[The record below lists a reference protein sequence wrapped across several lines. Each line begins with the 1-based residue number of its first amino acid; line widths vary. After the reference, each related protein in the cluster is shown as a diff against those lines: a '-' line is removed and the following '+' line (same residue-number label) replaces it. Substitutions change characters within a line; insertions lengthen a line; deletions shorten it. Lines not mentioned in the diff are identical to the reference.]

1 MPIPAGVVA
10 PLILAV
16 VLVTSAVAKA
26 RQPSSTVSAITL
38 LRLPRF
44 LQNLTLARALPV
56 GEVVLALA
64 MLSPWVPLARLASWA
79 ALALFTAYLLII
91 ARAMTFDP
99 RPSCGCFGNIGDQR
113 VRAQTVWRNAVFVAL
128 ALVFV
133 WFAGRGAT
141 VPGTLA
147 DLGTTGWLWLVMA
160 AAVGVVVGLIGSS
173 PTGTPRHTHDQGSA
187 PATEQASST
196 SAIDDDPEG
205 YVREPIPVAVLVDAE
220 GEPHTVAEMATTR
233 AQLLVFAN
241 CYCGPTV
248 HALRSAHEW
257 RQRLPQID
265 VRMVFSGIPVMES
278 STDLPTDDAWRDHAS
293 LGWKAF
299 GLGASP
305 AAVLIGADGLLAG
318 GPVSGQEDVEQFFAE
333 IGEAL
338 ADAPI
343 PPAEA
348 EGIVVGE
355 LVAEGQD
362 LPVNSQASSDGSS
375 SSHSAEL
382 SATRE

>member
-1 MPIPAGVVA
+1 MAAAQAEHRPRLSAMPIPAGVVA

-38 LRLPRF
+38 LRF
-44 LQNLTLARALPV
+44 AALPAEPDHRPCPACRRGRPGARDAVAV
-56 GEVVLALA
+56 GA
-64 MLSPWVPLARLASWA
+64 LARLASWA
-79 ALALFTAYLLII
+79 ALALFAAYLLII

-113 VRAQTVWRNAVFVAL
+113 VRAQTVWRNAVFVTL
-128 ALVFV
+128 ALVVV

-187 PATEQASST
+187 PATGQASST
-196 SAIDDDPEG
+196 SAIDDDPED

-278 STDLPTDDAWRDHAS
+278 STDLPTDNAWRDHAS

-299 GLGASP
+299 GLGSEP
-305 AAVLIGADGLLAG
+305 GGGPHRRRRPPGRWPGVRSGGRGAVLRRD
-318 GPVSGQEDVEQFFAE
+318 
-333 IGEAL
+333 
-338 ADAPI
+338 
-343 PPAEA
+343 
-348 EGIVVGE
+348 
-355 LVAEGQD
+355 
-362 LPVNSQASSDGSS
+362 
-375 SSHSAEL
+375 
-382 SATRE
+382 R

>member
-1 MPIPAGVVA
+1 MCI
-10 PLILAV
+10 
-16 VLVTSAVAKA
+16 
-26 RQPSSTVSAITL
+26 RD
-38 LRLPRF
+38 R
-44 LQNLTLARALPV
+44 
-56 GEVVLALA
+56 
-64 MLSPWVPLARLASWA
+64 
-79 ALALFTAYLLII
+79 
-91 ARAMTFDP
+91 
-99 RPSCGCFGNIGDQR
+99 
-113 VRAQTVWRNAVFVAL
+113 
-128 ALVFV
+128 
-133 WFAGRGAT
+133 
-141 VPGTLA
+141 
-147 DLGTTGWLWLVMA
+147 
-160 AAVGVVVGLIGSS
+160 
-173 PTGTPRHTHDQGSA
+173 
-187 PATEQASST
+187 
-196 SAIDDDPEG
+196 
-205 YVREPIPVAVLVDAE
+205 
-220 GEPHTVAEMATTR
+220 
-233 AQLLVFAN
+233 
-241 CYCGPTV
+241 
-248 HALRSAHEW
+248 
-257 RQRLPQID
+257 PQID

-299 GLGASP
+299 GLGSSP